1 MFLLK
6 ETQQRINLQK
16 QIIFKL
22 QLPTEKN
29 EFILLSE
36 DQKKIFLIEKKKQL
50 TKHTGLKPSFINS
63 PVKKF

>member
-36 DQKKIFLIEKKKQL
+36 DQKKIFLIEKKKK
-50 TKHTGLKPSFINS
+50 TTSKTHWA
-63 PVKKF
+63 

>member
-36 DQKKIFLIEKKKQL
+36 DQKKIFLIEKKNNLQNTL
-50 TKHTGLKPSFINS
+50 GLNLLL
-63 PVKKF
+63 

>member
-36 DQKKIFLIEKKKQL
+36 DQKKIFLIEKKK
-50 TKHTGLKPSFINS
+50 TTYKTHWA
-63 PVKKF
+63 

>member
-29 EFILLSE
+29 EFILLPE
-36 DQKKIFLIEKKKQL
+36 DQKKIFLIEKKNNLQNTL
-50 TKHTGLKPSFINS
+50 GLNLLL
-63 PVKKF
+63 